1 MYESDKNCTS
11 IIVWSLGN
19 ESGVGKAQRCM
30 YRWLDYRDPS
40 RSSSSSGGGSSG
52 WSHGGG
58 NGTYTKLRARL
69 ILLYYAI
76 EYVLS
81 YISSYFTTTTTT
93 TTTTT
98 NTNTNDRSNNL
109 YMEVNALVTGGR
121 SVIQGCGRCIQY
133 ESGKG

>member
-52 WSHGGG
+52 WSHGSGG
-58 NGTYTKLRARL
+58 VVVSKAQYN
-69 ILLYYAI
+69 
-76 EYVLS
+76 
-81 YISSYFTTTTTT
+81 YITTG
-93 TTTTT
+93 
-98 NTNTNDRSNNL
+98 L
-109 YMEVNALVTGGR
+109 
-121 SVIQGCGRCIQY
+121 
-133 ESGKG
+133 